1 MEACYPR
8 AVQVNLRLISQFS
21 TPLLPRCW
29 SPGRAAPPPWPPCW
43 CSGAWPPAGQLAPPP
58 SLAAA
63 SLEAEGETSSLL
75 RDQLREAG
83 HGVLAATLQVGQG
96 CLFDHFEIVMYL
108 VENKSLAIAY
118 VLVS

>member
-1 MEACYPR
+1 M
-8 AVQVNLRLISQFS
+8 LH
-21 TPLLPRCW
+21 PLPAGA
-29 SPGRAAPPPWPPCW
+29 PGP
-43 CSGAWPPAGQLAPPP
+43 GPPAGQLAPPP